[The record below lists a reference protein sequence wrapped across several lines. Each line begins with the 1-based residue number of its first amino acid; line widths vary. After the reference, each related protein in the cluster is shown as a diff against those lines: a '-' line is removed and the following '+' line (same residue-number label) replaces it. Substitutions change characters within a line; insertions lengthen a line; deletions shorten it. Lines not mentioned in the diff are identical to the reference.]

1 MTPIHPISPISSILC
16 SCSVHLFLEAAIG
29 EEFPLEPFDV
39 SLQEDIFL
47 VDERDGDIGDGLVT
61 PTWYLLPIDSRVDVG
76 AAESACLAAAR
87 IIVAPLLEIA
97 HTEVVLV
104 VEA

>member
-1 MTPIHPISPISSILC
+1 MAPIHPIAPISSILC
-16 SCSVHLFLEAAIG
+16 SCSVHLFLEAAVG

-47 VDERDGDIGDGLVT
+47 VDERNGDIGDGLVT
-61 PTWYLLPIDSRVDVG
+61 PTWYPLPVVSRVEVG
-76 AAESACLAAAR
+76 AAEIAGLAAAR
-87 IIVAPLLEIA
+87 IIVAPLPEVT

>member
-47 VDERDGDIGDGLVT
+47 VDERNGDIGDGLVT
-61 PTWYLLPIDSRVDVG
+61 PTWYLLPIDSRVEVG
-76 AAESACLAAAR
+76 AAESARLAAAR
-87 IIVAPLLEIA
+87 IIVAPLPEVA

>member
-16 SCSVHLFLEAAIG
+16 SCAVDLLLEAAIG
-29 EEFPLEPFDV
+29 EEFPVEPFHV

-47 VDERDGDIGDGLVT
+47 VDERNGDIGDGLVT
-61 PTWYLLPIDSRVDVG
+61 PTWYLLPIDSRVEVG
-76 AAESACLAAAR
+76 AAESACRAAAR
-87 IIVAPLLEIA
+87 IIVAPLPEVA